1 MTNCLVIVQFPLLK
15 RSEDQAISSGTSTAP
30 IYRDLAGK
38 GLISKHYLNG
48 DTGTGGVYLW
58 ENRAAAE
65 AWFTKERQE
74 MLADKF
80 GAKPEILFFDTHVVV
95 DNQRGETRVNG
106 QPLPD
111 IQAAE

>member
-1 MTNCLVIVQFPLLK
+1 
-15 RSEDQAISSGTSTAP
+15 
-30 IYRDLAGK
+30 
-38 GLISKHYLNG
+38 
-48 DTGTGGVYLW
+48 VYLW

-80 GAKPEILFFDTHVVV
+80 GAKPEIIFFDTHVVV

-106 QPLPD
+106 KPLPD
-111 IQAAE
+111 IQAAELASGCKRQLFQFCLKV